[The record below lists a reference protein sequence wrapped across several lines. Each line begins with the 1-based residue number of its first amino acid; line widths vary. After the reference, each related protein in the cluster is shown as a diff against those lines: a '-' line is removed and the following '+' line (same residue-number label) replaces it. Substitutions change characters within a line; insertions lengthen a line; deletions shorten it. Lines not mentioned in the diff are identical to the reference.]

1 MHSCN
6 KVYCCVDI
14 LVQEYFK
21 LKFHFET
28 ERTGNRTFIVLV
40 KRYELKILTQHTEK
54 YIYNLPK
61 KEKF

>member
-14 LVQEYFK
+14 LVHEYFK

-54 YIYNLPK
+54 YIYNLHK

>member
-54 YIYNLPK
+54 NIYNLHK